1 MLARIPDR
9 TRFSFRIASLVIC
22 TAAALTSCA
31 TKEEPPLITDTGKTR
46 ESTIP
51 WNKQEKWE
59 SQGQFGGMGGNITD
73 RR

>member
-9 TRFSFRIASLVIC
+9 TRSWFRIA
-22 TAAALTSCA
+22 ALALSAGVALAGCA
-31 TKEEPPLITDTGKTR
+31 TKEAPPLINDAA
-46 ESTIP
+46 STHDSSMP

-59 SQGQFGGMGGNITD
+59 SQGQFANMTD